1 MVMVSKLWCH
11 VDLVLWCGG
20 LMIMVMGTMF
30 YMINNTDPRCPMTQ
44 WSKPLQVSSWW
55 SVWSKPLVSGAGQL
69 WSASDYWSL
78 ESILTDRW
86 SSSHHHTVNATKQNL
101 NQLLNS
107 SSCFYHLLAL
117 LIGDNSLNIVYTN
130 IWNKN
135 NSKNLICTLL
145 NINKSHRTIE
155 SWHTLLRTYV
165 RAHYMHNSFDR
176 ILDIIMRLAFMHARE
191 FEWDDWRWENECG
204 LIDVR

>member
-1 MVMVSKLWCH
+1 MMKVSKLWCH

-20 LMIMVMGTMF
+20 LMIMVMVTMF

-86 SSSHHHTVNATKQNL
+86 SSSHHHTTVNATKQNL
-101 NQLLNS
+101 NLFYNS
-107 SSCFYHLLAL
+107 CSCLYHLLAFVIIDYQL
-117 LIGDNSLNIVYTN
+117 FFRFNYTN
-130 IWNKN
+130 IWNKYRCL
-135 NSKNLICTLL
+135 SIIQ
-145 NINKSHRTIE
+145 NI
-155 SWHTLLRTYV
+155 L
-165 RAHYMHNSFDR
+165 
-176 ILDIIMRLAFMHARE
+176 ILDCWKKFQKMLYCTIIK
-191 FEWDDWRWENECG
+191 
-204 LIDVR
+204 VRTH